1 MLFDEANVCK
11 YQSKLAYM
19 PLLRHT
25 FCFLYMTNTLTCDS
39 SSRQSQC
46 GSKRILLF
54 LFFPASCHIQ
64 PETVFPDWGVG
75 VEEETVLLF
84 LMFPLGRKER
94 GKLSHVFLALRRG
107 EFKPHL
113 SGLTLGLKH

>member
-1 MLFDEANVCK
+1 M
-11 YQSKLAYM
+11 
-19 PLLRHT
+19 
-25 FCFLYMTNTLTCDS
+25 
-39 SSRQSQC
+39 
-46 GSKRILLF
+46 
-54 LFFPASCHIQ
+54 
-64 PETVFPDWGVG
+64 FPDWGVG

-113 SGLTLGLKH
+113 SGLTLGLKHLFGNLGARRDWAIYFFLPLLVQCLRTCVC